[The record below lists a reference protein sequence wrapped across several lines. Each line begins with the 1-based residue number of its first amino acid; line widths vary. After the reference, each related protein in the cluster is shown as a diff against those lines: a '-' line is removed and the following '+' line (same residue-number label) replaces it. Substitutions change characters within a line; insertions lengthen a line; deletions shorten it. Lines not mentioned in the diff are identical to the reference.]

1 MILKSM
7 AAWFRLELKLAC
19 KSFFSPQR
27 WDIYIYG
34 SQPVLCGQDVR
45 ILHKF
50 LPKTNIL
57 FCKCDQINCPTL
69 LTKQDC
75 NWSRK
80 DMLYGWKIT
89 PKKCWTYLPH
99 SKHGRPKQGS
109 SKQATV
115 RLCNP
120 IAIISSWKL
129 FSNRKKGSSWY
140 KAGKLGSSCQLR
152 SIRIFSIF

>member
-1 MILKSM
+1 M
-7 AAWFRLELKLAC
+7 
-19 KSFFSPQR
+19 
-27 WDIYIYG
+27 G

-57 FCKCDQINCPTL
+57 FCKCDQINYPTF

-75 NWSRK
+75 NWSWK

-89 PKKCWTYLPH
+89 PKKCWIYLPALFWVC
-99 SKHGRPKQGS
+99 SRQV
-109 SKQATV
+109 TV
-115 RLCNP
+115 RFCNP
-120 IAIISSWKL
+120 IAIVSSWKL
-129 FSNRKKGSSWY
+129 FSSRKRGSSWY

-152 SIRIFSIF
+152 SIGIFSIFQDNFPMVRLLFRIPNCIKKQILSWTISGANFSF